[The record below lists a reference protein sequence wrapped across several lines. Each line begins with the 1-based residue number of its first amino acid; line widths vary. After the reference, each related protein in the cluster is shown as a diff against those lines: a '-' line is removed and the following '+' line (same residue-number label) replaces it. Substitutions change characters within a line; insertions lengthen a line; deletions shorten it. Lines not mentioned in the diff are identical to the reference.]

1 MPDHDSPQPLL
12 SLRGIT
18 RRYSAGSGRVTALDD
33 VSLAVRDGEFVSILG
48 PSGCGKSTLLSVLGL
63 LERPDAGS
71 YRIRDID
78 TGALGFDQRS
88 SLRNRYIGLVFQ
100 AFNLVAN
107 LTVAENVALP
117 TRYGNVDRDERDARV
132 HALLERVNL
141 LDRARHYPHEL
152 SGGQQQRAAIARAM
166 VMGPS
171 LILADEP
178 TGNLDSRH
186 ATDVMGLVREFNEEG
201 ATVVLVT
208 HDLGLAQMA
217 GRRLHMLDGR
227 FVEAS

>member
-1 MPDHDSPQPLL
+1 
-12 SLRGIT
+12 
-18 RRYSAGSGRVTALDD
+18 
-33 VSLAVRDGEFVSILG
+33 
-48 PSGCGKSTLLSVLGL
+48 GCGKSTLLSVLGL

-71 YRIRDID
+71 YRIRDIA
-78 TGALGFDQRS
+78 TGALGLDQRR
-88 SLRNRYIGLVFQ
+88 SLRNRYIGPVFQ
-100 AFNLVAN
+100 AFHLVAN
-107 LTVAENVALP
+107 LTVAGNVSLP
-117 TRYGNVDRDERDARV
+117 THYGNEHRDERADPA

-201 ATVVLVT
+201 A
-208 HDLGLAQMA
+208 
-217 GRRLHMLDGR
+217 
-227 FVEAS
+227 